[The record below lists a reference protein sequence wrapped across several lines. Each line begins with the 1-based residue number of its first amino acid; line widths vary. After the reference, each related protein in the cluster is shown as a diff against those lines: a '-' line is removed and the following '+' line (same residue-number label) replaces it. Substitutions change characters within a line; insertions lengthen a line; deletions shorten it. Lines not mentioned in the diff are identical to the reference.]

1 MRIERRFGPAL
12 RVLGFAA
19 CVAGC
24 HAVSAA
30 DAQTIVEE
38 WASVKV
44 PPPPALK
51 PVTVDPKVT
60 ALVLLDFNQQT
71 CNEQR
76 RPRCVASIPKVQ
88 RLLGAARKAG
98 LPVAFT
104 LGGGGKP
111 ADLPA
116 TLAPASGEP
125 IVSSGVDKF
134 RNTDLEHFLRSKG
147 VTTVIMVGAA
157 ANGAVLYTASTAAM
171 LGFKV
176 IVPVDGMSADS
187 AYPEQYTAW
196 HLANAPVISPAM
208 TLTTIDEVKF

>member
-1 MRIERRFGPAL
+1 MRIEPRFGPAL

-24 HAVSAA
+24 NAVSAA

>member
-1 MRIERRFGPAL
+1 MRIHPRCRL
-12 RVLGFAA
+12 AA
-19 CVAGC
+19 HLVAWVVGVAT
-24 HAVSAA
+24 AVSPAA
-30 DAQTIVEE
+30 AQTIIDE

-44 PPPPALK
+44 PPPPVLK

-60 ALVLLDFNQQT
+60 ALVMLDFNQQS

-88 RLLGAARKAG
+88 RLLAAARKAG

-104 LGGGGKP
+104 LGGGSKP

-116 TLAPASGEP
+116 TLAPTAGEP
-125 IVSSGVDKF
+125 IVSSGADKF
-134 RNTDLEHFLRSKG
+134 RNTDLEQFLREKG

-157 ANGAVLYTASTAAM
+157 AHGAVLYTASTAAL
-171 LGFKV
+171 LGFRV
-176 IVPVDGMSADS
+176 VLPVDGISAES
-187 AYPEQYTAW
+187 TYAEQYTAW